1 MNNDILKQYNLK
13 ALEKD
18 STVDTTFATMAI
30 EMKEIDRKA

>member
-18 STVDTTFATMAI
+18 STVDTTFATI
-30 EMKEIDRKA
+30 TSEMKEIDHKA